1 MISFN
6 LKSSLA
12 IAVICF
18 VLGCCTAFLLLGDCN
33 RNALDE
39 NLVKPEV
46 LKQQADRIETSYQ
59 IKITE
64 LENKNLQLQ
73 TELSATK
80 VQLNALKAKTKTK
93 AATIKKMIGPQG
105 YPAKELLK
113 KIDPASVV
121 MDSSLSPCDSLVQEV
136 SEYIK
141 DTELKDSLYEVQAG
155 LQDSIITGKDS
166 VIAIKTS
173 QYSELSTVFDQSVKQ
188 QETLFSENKS
198 LQRQV
203 KRQKRKGRLLA
214 IGTAILSGLATHYL
228 TQ

>member
-12 IAVICF
+12 IGVICF
-18 VLGCCTAFLLLGDCN
+18 VLGCCITFLLFGGCN
-33 RNALDE
+33 DDALNE

-46 LKQQADRIETSYQ
+46 LQQKADSIEACYQ

-64 LENKNLQLQ
+64 LTNKNQQLQ

-80 VQLNALKAKTKTK
+80 VQLNAIKAKTKTK
-93 AATIKKMIGPQG
+93 AATIKKMIAPQG

-136 SEYIK
+136 SGYIQ
-141 DTELKDSLYEVQAG
+141 DNELKDSLYELQIA
-155 LQDSIITGKDS
+155 LQDNIIAGKDS
-166 VIAIKTS
+166 IIAIKTS
-173 QYSELSTVFDQSVKQ
+173 QYNELSTVFDQSIKQ
-188 QETLFSENKS
+188 QEILFSENKS
-198 LQRQV
+198 LRKQV

-214 IGTAILSGLATHYL
+214 LGTAILSGLATHYL

>member
-18 VLGCCTAFLLLGDCN
+18 VLGFCTAFLLLGDCN
-33 RNALDE
+33 SDSPNE

-46 LKQQADRIETSYQ
+46 LQQKADSIEACYQ

-80 VQLNALKAKTKTK
+80 VQLNAIKAKTKTK
-93 AATIKKMIGPQG
+93 AATIKKMIVPQG
-105 YPAKELLK
+105 YPTKELLK

-136 SEYIK
+136 SGYIQ
-141 DTELKDSLYEVQAG
+141 DNELKDSLYEVQVI
-155 LQDSIITGKDS
+155 LQDNIIAGKDS
-166 VIAIKTS
+166 IIAIKTS
-173 QYSELSTVFDQSVKQ
+173 QYIDLSTVFDQSVKQ
-188 QETLFSENKS
+188 QETLFSENKF
-198 LQRQV
+198 LRKQV
-203 KRQKRKGRLLA
+203 KRQKRNGRLLA
-214 IGTAILSGLATHYL
+214 LGTAILSGLATHYL